1 MPLRYTL
8 KCLILYYVNFTSIK
22 IIFFND
28 SSFGWNGEKQ
38 AGRSGTPFLEVFD
51 LIGLAEIQRGSDE
64 PAVQGE
70 MGWRRQ
76 LRSHGTGRDFKC
88 WCRLRSS
95 RQRMWER
102 GNEGPHEQALGPQSG
117 SLETRSLFA
126 QEGRA
131 VGRGTPRVCV
141 CKTKRVTAKI
151 GLDQISI
158 YRGLFNKL

>member
-88 WCRLRSS
+88 WGPLRSS

-117 SLETRSLFA
+117 SLAGRRGGNKKPLCTRG
-126 QEGRA
+126 EGS
-131 VGRGTPRVCV
+131 GQGNPKGVC
-141 CKTKRVTAKI
+141 
-151 GLDQISI
+151 LQ
-158 YRGLFNKL
+158 NKESNSKDWIRPNIHL